1 MPHCIIEYAK
11 ELEQSLDLDELLL
24 GVHQTVVESQLFEKQ
39 SIKIRAIAYEH
50 YLTGGDKKPFIH
62 VTLKILFG
70 RSHQQKKD
78 LTQLVL
84 DKLSSVLPPPISLS
98 VEVIDI
104 EKVSYK
110 KVVIKSH

>member
-11 ELEQSLDLDELLL
+11 EIEQSLAVSKLLL
-24 GVHQTVVESQLFEKQ
+24 GVHQTVVESQLFEEP
-39 SIKIRAIAYEH
+39 SIKTRAIAYEH
-50 YLTGGDKKPFIH
+50 YLTGGDKIPFIH

-70 RSHQQKKD
+70 RNHQQKKD
-78 LTQLVL
+78 LTKLVL
-84 DKLSSVLPPPISLS
+84 DKLSEIVVPPISLS

-110 KVVIKSH
+110 KLVI